1 MTFKNKFLQSL
12 FTAITLTL
20 LFACGRSHSDK
31 TSKQSDNIRPNQ
43 QTFTIDTF
51 TTFPPEIEGC
61 SCYFSNDSTDF
72 KKGKYIYMNDYGQTS
87 FIKINGVL
95 TKFIQ
100 TEFNE
105 IDSLHKKVKYK
116 SDNYKMTVEYK
127 DRLQN
132 GYETWINTGIIKLKD
147 KEGKTITK
155 SFYGECG
162 C

>member
-1 MTFKNKFLQSL
+1 
-12 FTAITLTL
+12 
-20 LFACGRSHSDK
+20 
-31 TSKQSDNIRPNQ
+31 
-43 QTFTIDTF
+43 
-51 TTFPPEIEGC
+51 
-61 SCYFSNDSTDF
+61 
-72 KKGKYIYMNDYGQTS
+72 MNDYGQTS